1 MINGK
6 KLEGTPYSFTPSA
19 AVGAGSD
26 LLGTERL
33 RPSVFRYAQDN
44 AIRHANRKIADGVEC
59 RTELQGP

>member
-6 KLEGTPYSFTPSA
+6 KLEGTPYSFTPSTAVA
-19 AVGAGSD
+19 ARSG

-33 RPSVFRYAQDN
+33 GPSVFRYAQDN

-59 RTELQGP
+59 PTELQEP